1 LGISTLELA
10 SVKEYVVSERFLRRV
25 FYSEQGVEPIIVSDG
40 LPEADPKVMFLV
52 RYIIGEGAG
61 GEIRRPIF
69 RSELAGY
76 DYGARLD
83 YPIQDRGLENL
94 QFLMEP
100 YIYGTA
106 TGDRHVVIIQSP
118 APNSSRSV
126 KVIVSRQ
133 LVEEL
138 MRLYDYA
145 W

>member
-1 LGISTLELA
+1 M
-10 SVKEYVVSERFLRRV
+10 VSERFLRRV
-25 FYSEQGVEPIIVSDG
+25 FYSEQGVEPVIVSDA
-40 LPEADPKVMFLV
+40 LPEGGPMVMFLV

-69 RSELAGY
+69 RNELVGY
-76 DYGARLD
+76 DYGAQLD
-83 YPIQDRGLENL
+83 YPVQDRGLENL

-106 TGDRHVVIIQSP
+106 TGDRYLATIQSP

-126 KVIVSRQ
+126 KAIVSKQ